1 MLHLNYDITHL
12 RGAEYNPRFIGED
25 DLARLA
31 ESVRETGACEAI
43 DSARRFAGGGTSKD
57 EGAM

>member
-25 DLARLA
+25 DLARLRKA
-31 ESVRETGACEAI
+31 SG
-43 DSARRFAGGGTSKD
+43 SWGL
-57 EGAM
+57 

>member
-12 RGAEYNPRFIGED
+12 RGAEYNPRCEAGGK
-25 DLARLA
+25 RQG
-31 ESVRETGACEAI
+31 TGACEAI

>member
-25 DLARLA
+25 DL
-31 ESVRETGACEAI
+31 REAGGKRQGAGACEAI
-43 DSARRFAGGGTSKD
+43 DSARRFAGGGTPKD
-57 EGAM
+57 EGAT